1 MNLAVKNISFPKARG
16 FTLIEL
22 IVATAIL
29 VILTGMA
36 LPMARVTIKR
46 EREHVLRRD
55 LWEMRDAIDRYK
67 DAADRGA
74 FQAKVGTEGYP
85 PDLETLVN
93 GVDVNGKKVRFLRR
107 IPVDPMTGTNEWGL
121 RSMADDPTSDSWGG
135 QNVFDVYMVT
145 TRRGR
150 SRGFTLIELMIVIS
164 LILILVS
171 ISIPAY
177 NQSILR
183 AKESVLLQNLFTLRS
198 LISQYTLDK
207 QTAPQSLED
216 LVQGGYIKQIPI
228 DPFTGKN
235 DTWTVDQEDYTL
247 SVDQQET
254 GITDVHSGSS
264 QISTTGKAYSSW

>member
-1 MNLAVKNISFPKARG
+1 
-16 FTLIEL
+16 
-22 IVATAIL
+22 
-29 VILTGMA
+29 
-36 LPMARVTIKR
+36 
-46 EREHVLRRD
+46 
-55 LWEMRDAIDRYK
+55 
-67 DAADRGA
+67 
-74 FQAKVGTEGYP
+74 
-85 PDLETLVN
+85 
-93 GVDVNGKKVRFLRR
+93 
-107 IPVDPMTGTNEWGL
+107 
-121 RSMADDPTSDSWGG
+121 
-135 QNVFDVYMVT
+135 MVT

-207 QTAPQSLED
+207 QKAPQSLED
-216 LVQGGYIKQIPI
+216 LVQAGYIKQIPI

-254 GITDVHSGSS
+254 GITDVHSGSAL
-264 QISTTGKAYSSW
+264 ISTTGNAYSSW